1 MRNMKIA
8 AAVSGVLAACAAPSA
23 FASYVGEPAAQTT
36 AAAAPAANFFW
47 LAGSSAAVAGF
58 GTSVGADLCNTT
70 AAPISTFQTI
80 PGKVPAAQNAGTP
93 VPAVGTPDFRMFSCT
108 ASAALG
114 ALAGSTIN
122 VAYRADGGSV
132 VGAYAPLR
140 NVAVN
145 ELDITT
151 AWCVADA
158 STANTYDCATALNTT
173 VAVPTGALAITGTT
187 TVNGPKDTY
196 GGAVVPHTIFW
207 GISDLE
213 PGAFGNPAVA
223 PKTPWAGGGN
233 NDPLAAGLGAP
244 YPYTFLGAD
253 ASPATLQAMPHTLL
267 FQQTFG
273 FVASTN
279 LNITDISSADVAA
292 ILSGT
297 VTDWSKVART
307 AADPGF
313 PGKVTVAATPI
324 VVCQRDL
331 GSGTRTSADV
341 IFTGDGCNTTGAAL
355 KNVDANP
362 ALDNFS
368 TPDELAC
375 VNAGSGNA
383 IGYVSVDNFS
393 KVAPAG
399 ATYPNVH
406 SLTLDGR
413 TDSNAASAVG
423 GIQYAV
429 EASINKN
436 VAYVPNANENIFFPR
451 LITDLQQIATAPQS
465 AQINTLPHHGTNASN
480 SGTVQVNG
488 KINMTSFVRDT
499 TTLGN
504 SCSSLNLQ

>member
-1 MRNMKIA
+1 MRNMKVA

-23 FASYVGEPAAQTT
+23 FAAYVGEPAAQTT
-36 AAAAPAANFFW
+36 AAAAPAANFFY
-47 LAGSSAAVAGF
+47 LGGSSAAVAGF
-58 GTSVGADLCNTT
+58 GASVGADLCNTT
-70 AAPISTFQTI
+70 ASPIVTFQTI

-108 ASAALG
+108 ASSALG
-114 ALAGSTIN
+114 ALAGQTIN

-132 VGAYAPLR
+132 VGAYAPLH
-140 NVAVN
+140 NAAVN
-145 ELDITT
+145 ELDIST
-151 AWCVADA
+151 AWCSADA
-158 STANTYDCATALNTT
+158 TANTYDCATALNTT
-173 VAVPTGALAITGTT
+173 AAVPAGALAITGTT
-187 TVNGPKDTY
+187 TNNGPSDSY
-196 GGAVVPHTIFW
+196 GGALVKHTLYY

-213 PGAFGNPAVA
+213 PGVFGNPQLA

-233 NDPLAAGLGAP
+233 NDPLSAGLGAP

-253 ASPATLQAMPHTLL
+253 ASPGTLQAMPHTLI

-297 VTDWSKVART
+297 TTDWNKIPRT
-307 AADPGF
+307 AADPAF
-313 PGKVTVAATPI
+313 PGPVTAVKTPI

-331 GSGTRTSADV
+331 GSGTRTSADI
-341 IFTGDGCNTTGAAL
+341 IFTGDGCNAVGAAL
-355 KNVDANP
+355 KNVDANA

-375 VNAGSGNA
+375 VNAGAGNA

-393 KVAPAG
+393 KVVPG
-399 ATYPNVH
+399 GSTYPNVH

-413 TDSNAASAVG
+413 TDNNAASAVG

-429 EASINKN
+429 EASINQN
-436 VAYVPNANENIFFPR
+436 VAYSPSANELIFFPR

-465 AQINTLPHHGTNASN
+465 AQVNTLPGHGTNVSN
-480 SGTVQVNG
+480 RGTVQVNG

-504 SCSSLNLQ
+504 SCSNLNIQ